1 MYIILFESIVIL
13 FFDHFIRLCRQLRS
27 IIFDNIRHVS
37 AIFMKIILLNIDKIR
52 NFFDHEKIISSFS
65 LYFFHS

>member
-37 AIFMKIILLNIDKIR
+37 VIFMKIILLNIDKIR